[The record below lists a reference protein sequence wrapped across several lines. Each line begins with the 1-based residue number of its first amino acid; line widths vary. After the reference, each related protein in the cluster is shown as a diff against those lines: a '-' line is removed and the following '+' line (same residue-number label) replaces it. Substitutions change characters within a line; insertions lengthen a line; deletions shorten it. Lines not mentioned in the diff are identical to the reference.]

1 MKKSKIMKSDALETL
16 LSKADKNIL
25 VELIQKLVT
34 THKDCQRESISF
46 LRDNVSADK
55 KTNQAADDDAI
66 KLLWD
71 ELESDLSD
79 MDEYGG
85 ADYDTVDYV
94 EGLLYDLA
102 EMLSKKKK
110 ASLNTRRW
118 LLDRVIPYIESGNS
132 GSDDALH
139 EVAYAT
145 AYNQEDFHVLA
156 IRLEETG
163 KEWPM
168 DHARR
173 IYRQIGEREK
183 YIKLRLRRMQYG
195 ADYHDLAT
203 FYWKENEK
211 QKAIELVQKGLKEA
225 TGRMD
230 ELKAFA
236 SKISKKM

>member
-1 MKKSKIMKSDALETL
+1 MKKSKIKSDALETL
-16 LSKADKNIL
+16 LSKANKTTL
-25 VELIQKLVT
+25 VELIQNLVET
-34 THKDCQRESISF
+34 DDDFQRKSILF
-46 LRDNVSADK
+46 LRKNVHANK
-55 KTNQAADDDAI
+55 KTNRAADDDSI
-66 KLLWD
+66 KLLWNQ
-71 ELESDLSD
+71 LECDLSN

-102 EMLSKKKK
+102 AMLSKNKK
-110 ASLNTRRW
+110 ASLKVRRW
-118 LLDRVIPYIESGNS
+118 LLDQVIPYIESGNS

-145 AYNQEDFHVLA
+145 AYNQEDLHVLA
-156 IRLEETG
+156 TRLEETN

-173 IYRQIGEREK
+173 IYRQIGERDK
-183 YIKLRLRRMQYG
+183 YIKLRLRRMKYG

-203 FYWKENEK
+203 FYWKDSQK
-211 QKAIELVQKGLKEA
+211 QKAIEVVQKGIKEA

-230 ELKAFA
+230 ELKAFT